1 MKKSILTLFLLA
13 AYAVG
18 VMADCPPSSVTAT
31 VTLQFTGNGMLDGE
45 FTVSTDKKVNF
56 SKGNLQYQ
64 ASTNT
69 WRFAENQWTYIGNN
83 NANVSSS
90 YTGWIDLFGWATS
103 GSQASNVVGYQP
115 YYTVKTQADY
125 GPAISSGEWT
135 KENSDWGTVN
145 ADQLGLGWH
154 VLSQA
159 EWSYLIS
166 TRTNAANLRTLAT
179 VHGVNGLIILPD
191 TWTQANSH
199 MSGTL
204 PLGTGWHTVTDANWT
219 ILENEGAVFL
229 PAAGIREGVSVAYGN
244 TEGYYWSS
252 SVSSSTQ
259 GYRLNF
265 TSTSCSAGGSDNR
278 YYGFSVRLVKSLH

>member
-1 MKKSILTLFLLA
+1 
-13 AYAVG
+13 
-18 VMADCPPSSVTAT
+18 MADCPPSSVTAT

-69 WRFAENQWTYIGNN
+69 WRFAENQWDYIGNAAGN
-83 NANVSSS
+83 TTAEASRA
-90 YTGWIDLFGWATS
+90 TQTDWIDLFGWATS
-103 GSQASNVVGYQP
+103 GSQASNVIGYQP
-115 YYTVKTQADY
+115 YYISNINANY
-125 GPAISSGEWT
+125 GPAIASGEWT

-154 VLSQA
+154 VLSNA
-159 EWSYLIS
+159 EWAYLLNS
-166 TRTNAANLRTLAT
+166 RTNAANLKTFAI
-179 VHGVNGLIILPD
+179 VHNLRGVILLPD

-204 PLGTGWHTVTDANWT
+204 TITTSASTASTVSDANWT

-229 PAAGIREGVSVAYGN
+229 PAAGNRSTSYSPPRINNVNENSW
-244 TEGYYWSS
+244 YW
-252 SVSSSTQ
+252 
-259 GYRLNF
+259 
-265 TSTSCSAGGSDNR
+265 TSTAYNKDRAYALQAGGSSLYTTYLDR
-278 YYGFSVRLVKSLH
+278 STGVSVRLVKSLH